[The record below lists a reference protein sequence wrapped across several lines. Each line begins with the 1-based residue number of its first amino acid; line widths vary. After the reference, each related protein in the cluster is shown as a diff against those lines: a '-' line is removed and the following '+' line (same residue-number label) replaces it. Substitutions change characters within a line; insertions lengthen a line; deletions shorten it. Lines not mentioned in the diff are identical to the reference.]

1 VRDSKVRVEGKC
13 EFAPNVLG
21 IMDTINLSIR
31 YICSLLFTSCSV
43 LLKFLFMKFYGL
55 WLILLDAK

>member
-1 VRDSKVRVEGKC
+1 VRDNKVRVEGKC

-31 YICSLLFTSCSV
+31 YIYLLLLTSYSV
-43 LLKFLFMKFYGL
+43 SLKFLFVKFYGL
-55 WLILLDAK
+55 WLIILHGK